1 MNQGKIDIDVIALN
15 KGIDYN
21 RLLEYFGAIV
31 ISRLFCGLPQ
41 YMILPEQSLSEGR
54 LRLHL
59 LTTDGRSLLCFS
71 GENEEECAR
80 SLFEAM
86 EQSGLLTA
94 SKPSSSE
101 SQWN

>member
-59 LTTDGRSLLCFS
+59 LTTDGRSLLSFS

-80 SLFEAM
+80 SLFEAI
-86 EQSGLLTA
+86 ERSGLLA
-94 SKPSSSE
+94 GRAPSAPAPSW
-101 SQWN
+101 Q